1 MSVLQSG
8 ALLWWDSRG
17 HVPVTKGTMLGMEG
31 PQGKDAGREGREA
44 IFTATVYTVLSMFTH
59 RDTTEKALSRSVVRQ
74 NSEKVPV
81 PQRGWDPHSGPRASW
96 AIFCLLRIDTN
107 GL

>member
-31 PQGKDAGREGREA
+31 PQGKDAGREGH
-44 IFTATVYTVLSMFTH
+44 FYCYCVYCAKHVH
-59 RDTTEKALSRSVVRQ
+59 
-74 NSEKVPV
+74 
-81 PQRGWDPHSGPRASW
+81 PQRYNRESPLS
-96 AIFCLLRIDTN
+96 FCGETELREGTSAPARL
-107 GL
+107 GSTLRPTGFLGHFLPA